1 MSSFNFMTL
10 LGEFLG
16 TMFLV
21 ILGNGVCYATSHSK
35 MFANQKGNKWILIAM
50 GWGFAVMVGVIASAA
65 FKAPG
70 HLNPAVTI
78 YDVIKTQNGWPLLYI
93 PMQFLG
99 AMVGQLILN
108 FINWKHIMVTAM
120 ENDSA
125 TRGAHCTGPAFD
137 NKNDRAALFNVS
149 YEFVGTFILI
159 FVIYAFGKI
168 DLTPNTVDTYV
179 DFLGPLPITFVIMS
193 LGISLGS
200 STGYALNPARDLGP
214 RIIYASSRKMFSN
227 KAGVELVDAN
237 WSYSWVPIVGPM
249 LAGLIMGAI
258 SYI

>member
-1 MSSFNFMTL
+1 MSDFDLMTL

-16 TMFLV
+16 TMFLI
-21 ILGNGVCYATSHSK
+21 ILGNGVCYATSHSR
-35 MFANQKGNKWILIAM
+35 MFANQKGNKWILIAL
-50 GWGFAVMVGVIASAA
+50 GWGFAVMIGVIASAA

-70 HLNPAVTI
+70 HLNPAVTV
-78 YDVIKTQNGWPLLYI
+78 YDVIKTQNVWPLLYI

-108 FINWKHIMVTAM
+108 FINWKHIMATAM
-120 ENDSA
+120 EDTSA
-125 TRGAHCTGPAFD
+125 TRGAHATGPAFD
-137 NKNDRAALFNVS
+137 NKNERSTIFNVG

-159 FVIYAFGKI
+159 FVVYAFGKI
-168 DLTPNTVDTYV
+168 NTTPAVDTYV
-179 DFLGPLPITFVIMS
+179 EFLGPLPIAFVIMS

-214 RIIYASSRKMFSN
+214 RIVYALSRKMFSN
-227 KAGVELVDAN
+227 KAGVELADAN
-237 WSYSWVPIVGPM
+237 WSYSWVPVVGPI
-249 LAGLIMGAI
+249 LAGLVMGGI